1 MHFLKTL
8 RLNNNGITQLPVSML
23 FGLRALEVLELNKN
37 KFTHFFDNC
46 FDPNQIVFEVLNYL
60 SLNGNQLT

>member
-1 MHFLKTL
+1 
-8 RLNNNGITQLPVSML
+8 L

-46 FDPNQIVFEVLNYL
+46 FDPNQIVFEGLNYL